1 MCWQGR
7 WCCSDGMVFRC
18 FLSLLWA
25 FLSLVFASFSLTF
38 SFFLLLFSSCYLL
51 VHNTSTL
58 SFFGFWFFLFF
69 FFFPFLPFFSN
80 SSYGSLLSAQT
91 LLFFSLFLIWH
102 FLSNLAH
109 IVSCFTPLF
118 MSNDEAFWNLSWW
131 NVRSHQFSWVNFN
144 SPL

>member
-1 MCWQGR
+1 
-7 WCCSDGMVFRC
+7 V
-18 FLSLLWA
+18 
-25 FLSLVFASFSLTF
+25 FSL
-38 SFFLLLFSSCYLL
+38 
-51 VHNTSTL
+51 STL
-58 SFFGFWFFLFF
+58 SFSLISFCLIFSYFFFLSSSLFLLLLIGSQHFYFEFF
-69 FFFPFLPFFSN
+69 WVLIFSLFFFPFLPFFSN